1 MSCIIKMARSAGLEA
16 TGGRLRMW
24 QIRTKAGDRIHQ
36 PLFVSTYYA
45 CMSIRLHAPAL
56 FRPVCVVA
64 FSWMA
69 YKDACGHLGL
79 NWRDCVHVTK
89 PQDLNRLAGAGSIY
103 VDRSFYD
110 VKGPYFE
117 QIERELVKCQMVK
130 WVSGQDW
137 KKPTAQRAT

>member
-1 MSCIIKMARSAGLEA
+1 MSCLIKMARSAGLVA

-24 QIRTKAGDRIHQ
+24 QIRTAAGERVHS

-45 CMSIRLHAPAL
+45 CMAIRLHAPHL
-56 FRPVCVVA
+56 FKPVSVVA
-64 FSWMA
+64 FSWIA
-69 YKDACGHLGL
+69 YKDACGTLAL

-89 PQDLNRLAGAGSIY
+89 PQDLNRLAGAGLIY

-117 QIERELVKCQMVK
+117 QIERELMKCQTVK
-130 WVSGQDW
+130 WVSGKDW
-137 KKPTAQRAT
+137 KKPTAQRAN